1 MPAQARPTDHEYH
14 HLKGFF
20 PQWQKLQEINTSD
33 PPDLQL
39 PGRPRHGPGHRAVPG
54 GTMGRNLRHGPAR
67 PSCRASTAQ
76 LFSCWAGLRAQVFGP
91 CSCQPIKHGPDLQ
104 LYLRHCSGNT
114 CKGSRHQLPPSDGDT
129 ESHQLN
135 ACSSRAD
142 KFRIIYGLGATSSL
156 GKKKLLQPNWSG
168 DFCQLKKGYLLH
180 EIPVSGQQNPHCFGQ
195 PPNGS
200 QFFPRLK
207 SMDS

>member
-1 MPAQARPTDHEYH
+1 VPAQARPTDHEYH

-33 PPDLQL
+33 HPDLQL

-104 LYLRHCSGNT
+104 LYRPGYSPYISVTFRGYKTLVPFLFNIMTRSCPT
-114 CKGSRHQLPPSDGDT
+114 RSRKKNVVTRCNCRAS
-129 ESHQLN
+129 SHLMIE
-135 ACSSRAD
+135 CIR
-142 KFRIIYGLGATSSL
+142 SL
-156 GKKKLLQPNWSG
+156 LTT
-168 DFCQLKKGYLLH
+168 
-180 EIPVSGQQNPHCFGQ
+180 QQYEF
-195 PPNGS
+195 
-200 QFFPRLK
+200 K
-207 SMDS
+207 